1 MFGCPAKK
9 NTPTVDLSLNG
20 IKKFIEYT
28 KQFPVS
34 SLSIGRPGARI
45 TVYQNLAAQDP
56 VVVPEPPAGA
66 QSAEAAADY
75 PAESYEKIKSD
86 TVGIFIPVKGIMAG
100 AAVEKGRVVARISA
114 MKLESDITAPRD
126 CIIKEILAAANDQI
140 EYGQPL
146 FFIE

>member
-1 MFGCPAKK
+1 MFGHSAKK
-9 NTPTVDLSLNG
+9 NTPAVDLSLNG

-34 SLSIGRPGARI
+34 SLSVGRPGARI
-45 TVYQNLAAQDP
+45 TVYQNPAAQSP
-56 VVVPEPPAGA
+56 APVPEPSAGT
-66 QSAEAAADY
+66 QSTEAPADY

-86 TVGIFIPVKGIMAG
+86 TVGTFVPVKGITAG

-114 MKLESDITAPRD
+114 MKLESDITAPRN
-126 CIIKEILAAANDQI
+126 CTIKEALVAANDRI